1 MSVAQ
6 SIERLVERQVSRWRV
21 LSQAATAGK
30 PLPCIA
36 FSRQP
41 GAGAAEL
48 GRRVAERLGWEF
60 FGIEILDRIAR
71 ERGIAPRLLEGLD
84 ERVRSAIERQV
95 VDAMGHPGL
104 TENEYL
110 HHVIRT
116 VTTLGERGGCVLF
129 GRGAHLVLSAER
141 TLRVMV
147 VAPRAVRAERLAKRR
162 GTTADAGWS
171 LLSDEESARQD
182 FFRHHFGRDP
192 NDLSLFDIA
201 VNTGTLSMDSAVD
214 LVLAALR
221 ERFPG
226 QRLAP
231 VRPGRA

>member
-1 MSVAQ
+1 MAQ
-6 SIERLVERQVSRWRV
+6 SIERLVERQVGRWRV
-21 LSQAATAGK
+21 LSEIATPGK

-36 FSRQP
+36 FSRLP

-48 GRRVAERLGWEF
+48 GLRVAERLGWEF

-84 ERVRSAIERQV
+84 EKVRSAIERQV

-116 VTTLGERGGCVLF
+116 ITTLGERGGCVIF
-129 GRGAHLVLSAER
+129 GRGAHLILSPER
-141 TLRVMV
+141 ALRILV
-147 VAPRAVRAERLAKRR
+147 VAPRGVRAERLAKRR
-162 GTTADAGWS
+162 GVTAAEGWT
-171 LLSDEESARQD
+171 LLADEEAARRE
-182 FFRHHFGRDP
+182 FFRHHFDRDP
-192 NDLSLFDIA
+192 DDPALFDIA
-201 VNTGTLSMDSAVD
+201 LNTGTLSMDVATD
-214 LVLAALR
+214 LVLATLR

-226 QRLAP
+226 HRLILPSAS
-231 VRPGRA
+231 AC

>member
-1 MSVAQ
+1 MAK
-6 SIERLVERQVSRWRV
+6 SIQHLVERQVGRWHA
-21 LSQAATAGK
+21 LSQAATVGK

-41 GAGAAEL
+41 GSGAADL

-71 ERGIAPRLLEGLD
+71 EHGIAPRLLEGLD
-84 ERVRSAIERQV
+84 ERVRSAIGRQV

-104 TENEYL
+104 TESEYL
-110 HHVIRT
+110 RHVIQT

-129 GRGAHLVLSAER
+129 GRGAHLILSPER

-147 VAPRAVRAERLAKRR
+147 AAPREVRAERLAKRR
-162 GTTADAGWS
+162 GVTADEGWT
-171 LLSDEESARQD
+171 LLADEETARAD

-192 NDLSLFDIA
+192 NDPSLFDLA
-201 VNTGTLSMDSAVD
+201 LNTGTLSLDAAVE

-226 QRLAP
+226 HRLAP
-231 VRPGRA
+231 TSPSAG